1 MKKIVVALTALLMLV
16 FVAGCGTEKPKDKA
30 DEAVLAFAELYTY
43 NGTVDAAKTGMK
55 KADIDKVGKQVDDQL
70 LKSFAAYHLPDADQR
85 DLTEYYLDRMQ
96 EKMDIQAKIKTA
108 SDTAPVVEL
117 SWNSIDGNKFAKMM
131 QTDQRIVQLGQA
143 VQEFRD
149 AGGDINTS
157 QDYRDAVVNVL
168 KSMADDMP
176 VVQQRKTIDVK
187 CKIAK
192 GEDGKTYWNPEN
204 VDDFVKQLQ

>member
-1 MKKIVVALTALLMLV
+1 MFKKHT
-16 FVAGCGTEKPKDKA
+16 
-30 DEAVLAFAELYTY
+30 VLAFAELYTY

-131 QTDQRIVQLGQA
+131 QTDQGARIFQTELKCSIFLVYFLFQLCNSQFLFCI
-143 VQEFRD
+143 VCF
-149 AGGDINTS
+149 INYSFT
-157 QDYRDAVVNVL
+157 N
-168 KSMADDMP
+168 KSLFFFL
-176 VVQQRKTIDVK
+176 
-187 CKIAK
+187 
-192 GEDGKTYWNPEN
+192 Y
-204 VDDFVKQLQ
+204 

>member
-30 DEAVLAFAELYTY
+30 DEAILAFAELYTY

-149 AGGDINTS
+149 AGGAGISKGLFFPGYRYEKSSESCELHGAHVSDALSGRYCRRTS
-157 QDYRDAVVNVL
+157 VAERPDRLCDNGGD
-168 KSMADDMP
+168 S
-176 VVQQRKTIDVK
+176 
-187 CKIAK
+187 
-192 GEDGKTYWNPEN
+192 
-204 VDDFVKQLQ
+204 